1 MNDVFTSIKRTPY
14 QSLAS
19 FLILFFTLFMTIF
32 FFTLISFL
40 HGVLTYI
47 EAKPQVTVYFKT
59 DVEEEEITKIKET
72 VMSSDKASEVKYVSK
87 SEALALYRK
96 LNKDNPL
103 LLEMVSSDI
112 LPASL
117 EIYAKKPAFLTEIAE
132 FLKKQPEVDEVD
144 FQKSIVDKL
153 LSLTAVV
160 RAITLGIFIFLLII
174 TFVVLMTITAFK
186 IALKKEELELL
197 RLLGATGWYVK
208 KPFLAEG
215 IFFGFFAATLAH
227 IVFYGIIFAT
237 KGIVGGY
244 LIGLGSVPFYTIPML
259 TLHVW
264 PPNIPFIIFSYVLIV
279 LFGVAVGLIGNLLAT
294 GKYIK

>member
-87 SEALALYRK
+87 SEALALYRS

-103 LLEMVSSDI
+103 LLEMVSADI

-117 EIYAKKPAFLTEIAE
+117 EIYAKKPAYLQEIAS
-132 FLKKQPEVDEVD
+132 FLKKQKGVDEVSY
-144 FQKSIVDKL
+144 QKNVVDQLLALTDILRK
-153 LSLTAVV
+153 LSLAVF
-160 RAITLGIFIFLLII
+160 LLLIFISII
-174 TFVVLMTITAFK
+174 VLMTVTAFK
-186 IALKKEELELL
+186 IALRKDEFELL
-197 RLLGATGWYVK
+197 RYLGASHWYIQ
-208 KPFLAEG
+208 KPFLKEG
-215 IFFGFFAATLAH
+215 IFFGFVSATGAFA
-227 IVFYGIIFAT
+227 VFY
-237 KGIVGGY
+237 
-244 LIGLGSVPFYTIPML
+244 
-259 TLHVW
+259 
-264 PPNIPFIIFSYVLIV
+264 
-279 LFGVAVGLIGNLLAT
+279 
-294 GKYIK
+294 